1 VFEDETP
8 VAWQAMPRNAA
19 VVASDG
25 TEIGIAE
32 KWLGDQEEDIFHGI
46 VVKRR
51 DGEAIEVPAL
61 RIKRVTD
68 KHVVTDLAA
77 GEAEALPAYKAR

>member
-1 VFEDETP
+1 MFEDETP

-25 TEIGIAE
+25 IEIGIAE

-68 KHVVTDLAA
+68 KHVVTDLAP